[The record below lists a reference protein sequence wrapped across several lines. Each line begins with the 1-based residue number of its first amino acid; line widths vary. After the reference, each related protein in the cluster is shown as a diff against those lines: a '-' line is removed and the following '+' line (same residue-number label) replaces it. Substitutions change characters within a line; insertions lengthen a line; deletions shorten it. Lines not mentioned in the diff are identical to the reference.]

1 MGASGITI
9 SQKARFGVCL
19 VKSVPSAIA
28 SAFCVAIGVEVL
40 GRVRQEEEKTK
51 NMVSLGLYFNAL
63 MRAACAYCMPASR
76 TAEPLLIQY
85 TTDPSSE
92 LDSVVSSLICSSIES
107 LSESLSPEEK
117 LLSSLARRGAGTS
130 SPC

>member
-28 SAFCVAIGVEVL
+28 FVGSPFCVAIGVEVL

-51 NMVSLGLYFNAL
+51 NMVSLGLLLKRINVRCGRL
-63 MRAACAYCMPASR
+63 LHACIGETSWC
-76 TAEPLLIQY
+76 
-85 TTDPSSE
+85 
-92 LDSVVSSLICSSIES
+92 
-107 LSESLSPEEK
+107 LSTL
-117 LLSSLARRGAGTS
+117 
-130 SPC
+130 